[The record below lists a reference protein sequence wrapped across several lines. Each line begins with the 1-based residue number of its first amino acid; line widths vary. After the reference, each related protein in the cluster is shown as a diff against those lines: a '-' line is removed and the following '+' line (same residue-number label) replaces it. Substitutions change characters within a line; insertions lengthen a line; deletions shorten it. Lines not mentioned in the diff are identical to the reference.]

1 MRVRGTHKRVLVDF
15 DGVLRAKD
23 KQGLPIEGARA
34 SIRALR
40 KLGFQIVVFTT
51 RAAPSEAGNV
61 HSSIKHVENWLA
73 ENDIDYDRITGEKLD
88 ADYYIDDKAIAF
100 TNWQAALRQ
109 IQ

>member
-1 MRVRGTHKRVLVDF
+1 MRKRTNRRVLVDF

-40 KLGFQIVVFTT
+40 KLGFEIVVFTT

-61 HSSIKHVENWLA
+61 HGSIKVVENWLA
-73 ENDIDYDRITGEKLD
+73 ENDIDYDSITGEKLQ

-100 TNWQAALRQ
+100 TSWPDALGR
-109 IQ
+109 IT